1 MRKKNLKLLHVFV
14 MVMLLCI
21 FTGASYVDVQAKGLI
36 PKGFAAKL
44 IVIDPGCQSI
54 ENNKKESVGPG
65 AWTWETE
72 DLVGAKGAQSEIPE
86 YDLNLTIAKK
96 TEAAL
101 KKLGYTVELTRNT
114 NDVDMNNAERSMI
127 ANTMEAD
134 LYLSIHSSGDN
145 KKDSGIFV
153 LCESV
158 DNPYNYGAYSQC
170 RLLADTLRGC
180 LQEKNLDSKD
190 VIETDELIGIN
201 WCQVPNAVVRV
212 GNLRNSQDEE
222 KLGDS
227 EYQEKVAE
235 GIAAG
240 IDSYFAQK

>member
-1 MRKKNLKLLHVFV
+1 MRKKNFNLLCSFV

-21 FTGASYVDVQAKGLI
+21 FTGAGSIDVQAKGFA
-36 PKGFAAKL
+36 PKVFASKL
-44 IVIDPGCQSI
+44 VVIDPGCQSI

-65 AWTWETE
+65 AWSWETE
-72 DLVGAKGAQSEIPE
+72 DLVGAKGVNSETPE

-101 KKLGYTVELTRNT
+101 KKLGYKVELTRTT

-127 ANTMEAD
+127 ANTMDAD
-134 LYLSIHSSGDN
+134 LYLSIHASGEN

-153 LCESV
+153 LCESA
-158 DNPYNYGAYSQC
+158 DNPYNYGTYSQC
-170 RLLADTLRGC
+170 RLLADVLRGC

-190 VIETDELIGIN
+190 VIETDDLIGIN

-212 GNLRNSQDEE
+212 GNLKNSDDEE
-222 KLGDS
+222 KLEDS
-227 EYQEKVAE
+227 EYQDKVAE